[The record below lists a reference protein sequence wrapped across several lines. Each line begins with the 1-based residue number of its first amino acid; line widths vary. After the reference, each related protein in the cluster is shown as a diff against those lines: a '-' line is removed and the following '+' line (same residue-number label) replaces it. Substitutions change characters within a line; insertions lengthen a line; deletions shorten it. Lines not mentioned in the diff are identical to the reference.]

1 MAKKITKT
9 IVSGRVKTKQ
19 DNLLYVI
26 ANNGKYDVE
35 YIIDCNCIVKNA
47 DKKTYVNCIGYVPVD
62 LQECG
67 TNVFVYQ
74 NVDAAM
80 HGTIC
85 FDITAAQHRGN
96 RTYYIPA
103 NSGWDK
109 NHAFSKSSIISLSGK
124 KAVDLIPKWYKDLQ
138 QELHVYGYYPTG
150 PYSIATSICG
160 LSGPALARAHRI
172 SKYMEQKNNRRIQ
185 KLLKIKQR

>member
-1 MAKKITKT
+1 MARNTN
-9 IVSGRVKTKQ
+9 IVSGRIKDKH
-19 DNLLYVI
+19 DKMLYVI
-26 ANNGKYDVE
+26 ANNGKYNVE
-35 YIIDCNCIVKNA
+35 YIIDCNCIVKNTE
-47 DKKTYVNCIGYVPVD
+47 KTYVDFIGFVPRD

-67 TNVFVYQ
+67 TNIFVYGK
-74 NVDAAM
+74 VDVAM
-80 HGTIC
+80 HDLIR
-85 FDITAAQHRGN
+85 FDTSAARYRGN
-96 RTYYIPA
+96 RTYYVPA

-150 PYSIATSICG
+150 PYSMATPICG